1 MAIWLACLGA
11 QQRSAGASGTYE
23 MPLSYVHAN
32 QSTGEI
38 KEILRGRV
46 PRSLTLADITMEH
59 DAIDYERARTIFS
72 EYGVLFVRGLN
83 RAHAKH
89 ISQDADAIFRAALEM
104 AAEGELTEV
113 INDKHHVITWDLN
126 HKAP

>member
-38 KEILRGRV
+38 KEILRSKGLRLGMPREEAVASIESRARAVVMEGGRV
-46 PRSLTLADITMEH
+46 CV
-59 DAIDYERARTIFS
+59 
-72 EYGVLFVRGLN
+72 GV
-83 RAHAKH
+83 
-89 ISQDADAIFRAALEM
+89 
-104 AAEGELTEV
+104 
-113 INDKHHVITWDLN
+113 
-126 HKAP
+126 